1 MTVIHRSFTVKND
14 LIKPKF
20 YDNLSNWLYQRYIK
34 AGDPARMMEEM
45 VSALRE
51 AWGEKYPEKGKYS

>member
-1 MTVIHRSFTVKND
+1 MTVIHGSFTVKND

-20 YDNLSNWLYQRYIK
+20 YDSLSNWLYQRYIK